1 MNLNT
6 DFQTTVI
13 TTPKPQN
20 TSLNFSNITLT
31 YPYERPSYS
40 SAGFYWSCLRLSCV
54 CHVFLS
60 LWNLSQKWKS
70 KANKPVFAKLEAHSF
85 GDPIVQ
91 SPRVYIIRSN
101 VSCYGIYRSLHRYKA
116 IRGPAVILSLI
127 LSLFW
132 PWTRY
137 STMNPIHNPLTW
149 N

>member
-1 MNLNT
+1 MNLNI
-6 DFQTTVI
+6 DFQTIVI

-20 TSLNFSNITLT
+20 TTLTFSNITLT
-31 YPYERPSYS
+31 YPYERTSHS
-40 SAGFYWSCLRLSCV
+40 SAGFYWSCLCLSCV

-70 KANKPVFAKLEAHSF
+70 KASKPAFAKLEAHSF

-116 IRGPAVILSLI
+116 IRGPAVISSLI

>member
-1 MNLNT
+1 MNLNI
-6 DFQTTVI
+6 DFQTIVI

-20 TSLNFSNITLT
+20 TSHWNITLT

-40 SAGFYWSCLRLSCV
+40 SAGFYWFCLCPSCV
-54 CHVFLS
+54 CHVSLSLS

-70 KANKPVFAKLEAHSF
+70 KASKPVFAKLEAHSF

-116 IRGPAVILSLI
+116 IRGPAVISSLI